1 MPFNGISQIFGQAER
16 ETYFN
21 FRDENEHFFLSISG
35 QKMIFHSTPILE
47 ITNLGSPKSILGN
60 SPNLNGPLNFRD
72 ENKRKKKKKVKK
84 R

>member
-35 QKMIFHSTPILE
+35 QKRIFHSTPIIE
-47 ITNLGSPKSILGN
+47 ITNLGPPKYILRKFPKSEWP
-60 SPNLNGPLNFRD
+60 SQFSRR
-72 ENKRKKKKKVKK
+72 EQEEEEKK
-84 R
+84 